1 MGFAFLRE
9 SRGTGTPAWTVTAAG
24 AERGKSARR
33 RGLVGQSD
41 EVAAP
46 EASMV
51 TEGVLLL
58 SGGEEIAISASA
70 CAVRIRPTTVEAPVS
85 SAVLNERE
93 AWPLALALGLRAS
106 TRSLIHVRAPKRRV
120 TSAAAIR
127 KT

>member
-1 MGFAFLRE
+1 M
-9 SRGTGTPAWTVTAAG
+9 GTPAWTVTAAG

-33 RGLVGQSD
+33 RGLVGHSD

-46 EASMV
+46 EASVV

-58 SGGEEIAISASA
+58 SGGEEIAISAPASA
-70 CAVRIRPTTVEAPVS
+70 SRLRPTTVEAPVS
-85 SAVLNERE
+85 SAFLSERE
-93 AWPLALALGLRAS
+93 TWSLTPAIGLRAS

-120 TSAAAIR
+120 TSAAAVR